1 MSVRDPV
8 TVLLPTV
15 EWTSACEQVAKQLRP
30 DDELFVICDSPDD
43 SVASHSP
50 PDGVEITVA
59 GEPEGCAAKANAIAY
74 GMERATNDRFVWS
87 DADYERDGDW
97 LDRLV
102 GAGEE
107 HGPAAVL
114 PMFSGNGWWRLF
126 EPVFVLIL
134 ALRTGFLWDD
144 ADGGYPWGGGVT
156 FAREELD
163 VPVERFAG
171 ELRQCISDD
180 NVLHEHVG
188 DAYMLQEPPAM
199 VHVEGDFRDTAR
211 RLIRWMR
218 ADHVRHDVSG
228 RLVGSLFLITFAAT
242 FPFLVAPLVT
252 VAAGLGYRKLGYSRW
267 TFLLAYHGLFLMP
280 FVFGAGILVDEFT
293 WGSRRYRVN
302 DLYDVEVLESEPA
315 QVL

>member
-1 MSVRDPV
+1 M
-8 TVLLPTV
+8 
-15 EWTSACEQVAKQLRP
+15 
-30 DDELFVICDSPDD
+30 FVICDSADD
-43 SVASHSP
+43 PVASHGL
-50 PDGVEITVA
+50 PDGVEIMVA
-59 GEPEGCAAKANAIAY
+59 GEPEECAAKANAIAY

-102 GAGEE
+102 EAGEK

-114 PMFSGNGWWRLF
+114 PMFSGDGWWRLF

-144 ADGGYPWGGGVT
+144 AYGGYPWGGGVT
-156 FAREELD
+156 FARKELD
-163 VPVERFAG
+163 VPVERFTT

-188 DAYMLQEPPAM
+188 DAYMVQEPPAI
-199 VHVEGDFRDTAR
+199 VHVDGDFKDTTR

-218 ADHVRHDVSG
+218 ADHVRHGVRW
-228 RLVGSLFLITFAAT
+228 RLVGSLFLIAVAAA

-252 VAAGLGYRKLGYSRW
+252 VVAGLGYRKLGYSRW
-267 TFLLAYHGLFLMP
+267 TFLLAYHGLFAMP
-280 FVFGAGILVDEFT
+280 LVFGAGMLIDEVT
-293 WGSRRYRVN
+293 WGGRRYRVN
-302 DLYDVEVLESEPA
+302 GLYDVEVLGSAPP
-315 QVL
+315 